1 LPFTTGTDA
10 DTDDQLRTRIKNF
23 LAATGLGT
31 ATVIK
36 SSLLGAT
43 PSDQNATII
52 SDSLVLNNDSTVTV
66 YVDNGNGY
74 EEISNGVGLESIVD
88 SALGGEY
95 LFQLQTGGRQAPV
108 AKPFLQSINSAP
120 FDLIGGDTLAV
131 VVGNTTYQHVFQTT
145 DFVSPGNATAFEV
158 TASINADPLIG
169 FEALTSDNA
178 TYVDIRPKT
187 ELSNTIH
194 TAIPTTT
201 GRDAALL
208 LDFPASTSETLR
220 LYKNNILLSEGEF
233 ASIFSNP
240 QSLWLNTIA
249 NGDTLIVEVDGTGP
263 AIYTFYNADFI
274 ATGLY
279 NTVSSLNSLASWAQV
294 LTNKLAGITATVSGA
309 DIELTSNLG
318 ESNTAKVT
326 LLPSLTVPV
335 VTTSGTITVGT
346 NQITGIPSTTGI
358 AIGQTI
364 TDSQDGI
371 PFGTTVIGVTATT
384 VTMSN
389 NALIT
394 APTIPLPIETI
405 IFSNVFTSSL
415 ITKGMFNSLDLSAT
429 GKVADFTLDRN
440 TAQIELAVPLVKG
453 DVLSAGSALTEA
465 FIDSTVFPISSS
477 VVLTAPAHLWI
488 SIDTAGKIIPTGVT
502 SNSLLTVTA
511 PLTNIIR
518 YTSNTANAFSN
529 VQLGDYV
536 IVWSAELP
544 VAAQI
549 EGRVRAF
556 TATTLDI
563 LITPT
568 EYTALLAAL
577 PLNNIVFV
585 NGFVVFRSALAP
597 QKFEI
602 PTGTYTLDQVV
613 EALQPQTKSLVFS
626 VYQEEYL
633 VVTTNTLA
641 NNGSLIVVTSD
652 TQGKLL
658 QFTSGS
664 TSNSQDSLIAF
675 RDSQGYTGEL
685 PLFIHSTFA
694 SGTVAYP
701 PDSYITAVVSSIS
714 LAGRDPNELICILHP
729 YGTGSEES
737 SGTEEIND
745 AQPYGECV
753 QESAIIGGTTIDI
766 AEDPF
771 LRRVRSIDRFYIA
784 NPLDFGNNDTFTVI
798 LDNNVASESFQIP
811 LYRIAL
817 VNNGIA
823 SNPYT
828 FNAYD
833 YSASP
838 TTNFASTFG
847 PTFDFANYKV
857 LMQAKKVLKPT
868 PANTAILYRATPWGR
883 SGEKITVEYAYPAFP
898 NSALSS
904 TVVVDTT
911 VAITINLASGA
922 AVTTGINSTTA
933 WNVTV
938 QANTPTAGID
948 QVTYSW
954 AGTYTFT
961 IASSTVTAGS
971 VYSNNGQLFTVN
983 TSISPG
989 TTLST
994 TGSGGAPLASGTLT
1008 FVSGTGPGTI
1018 AYSAN
1023 VFSGIGA
1030 APALTSV
1037 ISGNYVNISSQTG
1050 FNIANTGVF
1059 IVSSYVP
1066 PTTTSFTVQMP
1077 SGVAVAGIGLL
1088 TAINSGIIFYASVP
1102 ASNTANAIILY
1113 VNANLS
1119 RYVSATLANSG
1130 VSNTG
1135 AGVVVLS
1142 TYEDSGFTYKYIQ
1155 LLDGINWLY
1164 SDNLVGSPQFTLK
1177 NPLALPTDYGYSFN
1191 NGELI
1196 RFIPTT
1202 MPQVE
1207 AFISTLAVTGYT
1219 NVGSAELAERGSELE
1234 LFTETVGSSGY
1245 IQIVGG
1251 TGNEYGVPILNSA
1264 NILDNNYCV
1273 VSVDSVAAQG
1283 VCSDQWFRLQAAVAQ
1298 AKLAGFASN
1307 TSITIDG
1314 NVPLAGESKVTLLG
1328 RTLTERYF
1336 GEPRNHIRTQG
1347 DTFRVEKQGDL
1358 VCLSWNPNVGT
1369 NPVFVKSSLNF
1380 NDTGGGTVSV
1390 ALVGGGSSDA
1400 TYTILS
1406 GNANFTELSIGDYIT
1421 IAGFV
1426 LPYTA
1431 NNGSF
1436 VVTGVSDNGKTLQ
1449 VTNSNAVAVGPT
1461 VFIAGNFSATSG
1473 VSEGDT
1479 LFIPSP
1485 TSNINSPF
1493 YSGVGGPVVFS
1504 SPFNPLNQ
1512 GRFRVIREY
1521 NNSVWFENPNAVEEE
1536 VTLPYNPVN
1545 LNFDNTTVF
1554 EVITTN
1560 NTLKLEWTGTGTP
1573 PTLGN
1578 VTMGD
1583 IVNLGTDF
1591 LAGNRGS
1598 FMVSRSSAA
1607 LQQIVQLT
1615 LPPGIA
1621 FPISGPGAY
1630 FTINGINVSGSVV
1643 PYYVWFQ
1650 TGVNTDPAPLGYTG
1664 IQVTIS
1670 SAYTSVQVAAA
1681 TEAAIGALALYFTAN
1696 SLNNVATTTTVGSVE
1711 ASDPV
1716 NVTMPSPFSIFVVQE
1731 STKTFIEAIN
1741 PDAVAQASVTISTST
1756 LTVHRPQIQFSEYEA
1771 TVVGDVFV
1779 STGSALTIQ
1788 NAGSWNIIQVL
1799 DRDHAIVQGTMA
1811 NVTDV
1816 SLNNNTTAVYVQE
1829 GVFYSGYKQVFLSS
1843 AQPDALTRDL
1853 IVFNTSAQYQKID
1866 SIASVEMTALSK
1878 LNFNTN
1884 LIEGL
1889 DAYRYNTGLLGEAN
1903 RIIYGD
1909 PRDPFTY
1916 PGVGAAGTDIF
1927 VRAPLVLR
1935 VQLTVEI
1942 RLLTGAPFNT
1952 IAQQVRSNVS
1962 SLVNSNPVGQSI
1974 GFSSIVGVVSTI
1986 PGVLSV
1992 AIASPI
1998 YYASPT
2004 YNDLILVSPNEKT
2017 IIIDPTTDIV
2027 VLQLGT

>member
-1 LPFTTGTDA
+1 
-10 DTDDQLRTRIKNF
+10 
-23 LAATGLGT
+23 
-31 ATVIK
+31 
-36 SSLLGAT
+36 
-43 PSDQNATII
+43 
-52 SDSLVLNNDSTVTV
+52 
-66 YVDNGNGY
+66 
-74 EEISNGVGLESIVD
+74 
-88 SALGGEY
+88 
-95 LFQLQTGGRQAPV
+95 
-108 AKPFLQSINSAP
+108 
-120 FDLIGGDTLAV
+120 
-131 VVGNTTYQHVFQTT
+131 
-145 DFVSPGNATAFEV
+145 
-158 TASINADPLIG
+158 
-169 FEALTSDNA
+169 
-178 TYVDIRPKT
+178 
-187 ELSNTIH
+187 
-194 TAIPTTT
+194 
-201 GRDAALL
+201 
-208 LDFPASTSETLR
+208 
-220 LYKNNILLSEGEF
+220 
-233 ASIFSNP
+233 
-240 QSLWLNTIA
+240 
-249 NGDTLIVEVDGTGP
+249 
-263 AIYTFYNADFI
+263 
-274 ATGLY
+274 
-279 NTVSSLNSLASWAQV
+279 
-294 LTNKLAGITATVSGA
+294 
-309 DIELTSNLG
+309 
-318 ESNTAKVT
+318 
-326 LLPSLTVPV
+326 
-335 VTTSGTITVGT
+335 
-346 NQITGIPSTTGI
+346 
-358 AIGQTI
+358 
-364 TDSQDGI
+364 
-371 PFGTTVIGVTATT
+371 
-384 VTMSN
+384 
-389 NALIT
+389 
-394 APTIPLPIETI
+394 
-405 IFSNVFTSSL
+405 
-415 ITKGMFNSLDLSAT
+415 
-429 GKVADFTLDRN
+429 
-440 TAQIELAVPLVKG
+440 
-453 DVLSAGSALTEA
+453 
-465 FIDSTVFPISSS
+465 
-477 VVLTAPAHLWI
+477 
-488 SIDTAGKIIPTGVT
+488 
-502 SNSLLTVTA
+502 
-511 PLTNIIR
+511 
-518 YTSNTANAFSN
+518 
-529 VQLGDYV
+529 
-536 IVWSAELP
+536 
-544 VAAQI
+544 
-549 EGRVRAF
+549 
-556 TATTLDI
+556 
-563 LITPT
+563 
-568 EYTALLAAL
+568 
-577 PLNNIVFV
+577 
-585 NGFVVFRSALAP
+585 
-597 QKFEI
+597 
-602 PTGTYTLDQVV
+602 
-613 EALQPQTKSLVFS
+613 
-626 VYQEEYL
+626 
-633 VVTTNTLA
+633 
-641 NNGSLIVVTSD
+641 
-652 TQGKLL
+652 
-658 QFTSGS
+658 
-664 TSNSQDSLIAF
+664 
-675 RDSQGYTGEL
+675 
-685 PLFIHSTFA
+685 
-694 SGTVAYP
+694 
-701 PDSYITAVVSSIS
+701 
-714 LAGRDPNELICILHP
+714 
-729 YGTGSEES
+729 
-737 SGTEEIND
+737 
-745 AQPYGECV
+745 
-753 QESAIIGGTTIDI
+753 
-766 AEDPF
+766 
-771 LRRVRSIDRFYIA
+771 
-784 NPLDFGNNDTFTVI
+784 
-798 LDNNVASESFQIP
+798 
-811 LYRIAL
+811 
-817 VNNGIA
+817 
-823 SNPYT
+823 
-828 FNAYD
+828 
-833 YSASP
+833 
-838 TTNFASTFG
+838 
-847 PTFDFANYKV
+847 
-857 LMQAKKVLKPT
+857 MQAKKVLKPT

-883 SGEKITVEYAYPAFP
+883 SGEKITVGYAYPALP
-898 NSALSS
+898 NTSLSN
-904 TVVVDTT
+904 TVVVGTT
-911 VAITINLASGA
+911 VAITIDLASGA
-922 AVTTGINSTTA
+922 VVSTNIDSTTQ
-933 WNVTV
+933 WKVTIA
-938 QANTPTAGID
+938 ANTPTAGID
-948 QVTYSW
+948 QVTYTYSGV
-954 AGTYTFT
+954 GT
-961 IASSTVTAGS
+961 
-971 VYSNNGQLFTVN
+971 
-983 TSISPG
+983 
-989 TTLST
+989 
-994 TGSGGAPLASGTLT
+994 APT
-1008 FVSGTGPGTI
+1008 
-1018 AYSAN
+1018 
-1023 VFSGIGA
+1023 
-1030 APALTSV
+1030 LTSV

-1059 IVSSYVP
+1059 IVSSFVP

-1077 SGVAVAGIGLL
+1077 HGVAVAGTGLL
-1088 TAINSGIIFYASVP
+1088 TAINGGILFYASVP

-1119 RYVSATLANSG
+1119 QYVSATLANSG

-1142 TYEDSGFTYKYIQ
+1142 TYEDSGFTYSYVQ
-1155 LLDGINWLY
+1155 LMDGINWIY

-1177 NPLALPTDYGYSFN
+1177 TPLALPTDYGYSFN

-1207 AFISTLAVTGYT
+1207 AFVSTLAVTGYT
-1219 NVGSAELAERGSELE
+1219 NVGNAELAERGSELE

-1264 NILDNNYCV
+1264 NILDDTYCV
-1273 VSVDSVAAQG
+1273 VSVNSVAAQG

-1298 AKLAGFASN
+1298 AKLDGFGSN
-1307 TSITIDG
+1307 TSITING
-1314 NVPLAGESKVTLLG
+1314 NVPLGGESKVTLLG

-1336 GEPRNHIRTQG
+1336 GTPRNNIRTENN
-1347 DTFRVEKQGDL
+1347 TFRVEKQGDL

-1369 NPVFVKSSLNF
+1369 NPMFSTVLNF

-1461 VFIAGNFSATSG
+1461 AFIAGNFSATSG

-1598 FMVSRSSAA
+1598 FMVLRSSPA

-1615 LPPGIA
+1615 MPNGIA
-1621 FPISGPGAY
+1621 FPISGAGAY
-1630 FTINGINVSGSVV
+1630 FTINGISVSGGIV

-1664 IQVTIS
+1664 IQVNIS
-1670 SAYTSVQVAAA
+1670 SAYTNIQVAAA
-1681 TEAAIGALALYFTAN
+1681 TEAAIGAFALYFTAT

-1711 ASDPV
+1711 VSDPV
-1716 NVTMPSPFSIFVVQE
+1716 NVTMPVPFSIFVVQE
-1731 STKTFIEAIN
+1731 STKPFIEAID
-1741 PDAVAQASVTISTST
+1741 PDAVAQSSVTISTST

-1816 SLNNNTTAVYVQE
+1816 SLNGNTTAVYVQE

-1843 AQPDALTRDL
+1843 AQPDALTRNL
-1853 IVFNTSAQYQKID
+1853 VVFNTSAQYQKID

-1909 PRDPFTY
+1909 PRDPSTY

-1935 VQLTVEI
+1935 VQLMIEI

-1974 GFSSIVGVVSTI
+1974 SFSSIVGVVNTI

-1992 AIASPI
+1992 AIGSPI
-1998 YYASPT
+1998 YYATPT
-2004 YNDLILVSPNEKT
+2004 YNDLILVSPNEKS

-2027 VLQLGT
+2027 VLQLGS